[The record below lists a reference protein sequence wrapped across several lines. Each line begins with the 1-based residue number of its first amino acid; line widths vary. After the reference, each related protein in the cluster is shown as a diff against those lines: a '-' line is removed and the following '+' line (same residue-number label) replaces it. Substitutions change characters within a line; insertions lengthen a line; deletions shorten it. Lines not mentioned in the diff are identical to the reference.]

1 VGDYERLEADT
12 ERSPAKA
19 ADHRAVWD
27 RLTPLDAAD
36 TVVRGRV
43 DAFARSKRFSF
54 EALVALDTRVKIDRN
69 GGVELAWGYPY
80 RNGVGEIV
88 SAVKYRPLDPEK
100 KRYAEPRSV
109 FVTPLV
115 LGRRDALDWFIA
127 EGETDAA
134 RLYDLV
140 GDVAAVL
147 VLPAGAKAFKRGW
160 AAMIPRGATVHL
172 CHDADQAGDQG
183 AEKAAKIV
191 GGHTVRVRPPVDGAD
206 WCDWLGGRDEFVALV
221 QAARGDTDMPFAPPL
236 EQFIAAQ
243 TGTPDALIGDE
254 QETLLPAA
262 GLLILFAR
270 GGKGKTTV
278 TIDAMLHLASGIDWL
293 GFPVGRPLNLLFI
306 ENEGPQEPFR
316 RKLELKRQ
324 LWPHPLAGGIHV
336 ATLNWGG
343 FTLKDGGH
351 VAGLRDYSVDN
362 SIDLVV
368 GDPLDSLGLDGV
380 GSPEDT
386 REFMR
391 RLGETGLFRDVAWWL
406 LAHARKEGAS
416 DELDE
421 ISGAWGGRPDT
432 LLMLDKRDGNR
443 ARLSFPKIRWSRRGS
458 RNAYILAFDP
468 DTETFNVAAEEGDE
482 RDYIAEIE
490 QLLGDGAWR
499 TAREIA
505 APKDDGIG
513 ANADTVKDTFETHP
527 DHFVSVN
534 GKDVG
539 RSPRATVWQLT
550 RASESVESVT
560 DFRTEQTELTR
571 LTSPIREVSS

>member
-1 VGDYERLEADT
+1 
-12 ERSPAKA
+12 
-19 ADHRAVWD
+19 
-27 RLTPLDAAD
+27 
-36 TVVRGRV
+36 
-43 DAFARSKRFSF
+43 
-54 EALVALDTRVKIDRN
+54 
-69 GGVELAWGYPY
+69 
-80 RNGVGEIV
+80 
-88 SAVKYRPLDPEK
+88 
-100 KRYAEPRSV
+100 
-109 FVTPLV
+109 
-115 LGRRDALDWFIA
+115 
-127 EGETDAA
+127 
-134 RLYDLV
+134 
-140 GDVAAVL
+140 
-147 VLPAGAKAFKRGW
+147 
-160 AAMIPRGATVHL
+160 
-172 CHDADQAGDQG
+172 
-183 AEKAAKIV
+183 
-191 GGHTVRVRPPVDGAD
+191 
-206 WCDWLGGRDEFVALV
+206 
-221 QAARGDTDMPFAPPL
+221 
-236 EQFIAAQ
+236 
-243 TGTPDALIGDE
+243 
-254 QETLLPAA
+254 
-262 GLLILFAR
+262 
-270 GGKGKTTV
+270 
-278 TIDAMLHLASGIDWL
+278 
-293 GFPVGRPLNLLFI
+293 
-306 ENEGPQEPFR
+306 
-316 RKLELKRQ
+316 
-324 LWPHPLAGGIHV
+324 
-336 ATLNWGG
+336 
-343 FTLKDGGH
+343 
-351 VAGLRDYSVDN
+351 
-362 SIDLVV
+362 
-368 GDPLDSLGLDGV
+368 
-380 GSPEDT
+380 
-386 REFMR
+386 MR